1 MGLPFTEDHAS
12 LRIKKPRLECFN
24 CLSINHRVQECP
36 VRIDE
41 ERISIHRNLFAT
53 QSFQAQEQAQ
63 LLSNRYTSDL
73 ESKANR
79 GFIPGKI
86 SNELR
91 EALGIKSNQLP
102 PYIYIMRQ
110 YGYPIGWFMEARV
123 KEAKLAVHDGIDV
136 NKDNNNGVKKE
147 KEEGMINSDDGN
159 FFLMN
164 E

>member
-12 LRIKKPRLECFN
+12 LKIRKPRQECFN

-36 VRIDE
+36 VKIDE
-41 ERISIHRNLFAT
+41 ERISIHRNLFTT
-53 QSFQAQEQAQ
+53 QSFHAQEQAQ

-79 GFIPGKI
+79 GFMPGKI

-91 EALGIKSNQLP
+91 EALGLKSNQLP

-110 YGYPIGWFMEARV
+110 YGYPIGWFLEARV
-123 KEAKLAVHDGIDV
+123 KEAKLAVHDG
-136 NKDNNNGVKKE
+136 KDNNNEIDEKKE
-147 KEEGMINSDDGN
+147 KEEGMIHSDEGN
-159 FFLMN
+159 LIYL
-164 E
+164 